1 MSKRRASLFR
11 HMRAQQRKQSMIVG
25 VVGYTEETWAQVKA
39 TATDPQCF
47 EDTFEKWQA
56 VALSARRDFL
66 RSGVQAVEYQIEP
79 EVFEAWCEQNQQQ
92 NDSKARAEFV
102 SEKLSAAYQQSN

>member
-1 MSKRRASLFR
+1 MSKRRASMFR
-11 HMRAQQRKQSMIVG
+11 HMRAQQRKQAMIVG
-25 VVGYTEETWAQVKA
+25 VVGYTADTWAQVKA

-47 EDTFEKWQA
+47 EESFEQWKD
-56 VALSARRDFL
+56 VAISARREFQ

-79 EVFEAWCEQNQQQ
+79 QVFADWCAQHQQQ

-102 SEKLSAAYQQSN
+102 SEQLSAAYNQA

>member
-1 MSKRRASLFR
+1 MSKKRAAMFRSL
-11 HMRAQQRKQSMIVG
+11 RAKHRQQAMIVG
-25 VVGYTEETWAQVKA
+25 VVGYTAETWAQVKA

-47 EDTFEKWQA
+47 EETFEKWKDVA
-56 VALSARRDFL
+56 VAARREFL

-79 EVFEAWCEQNQQQ
+79 QVFADWCAQHQQQ

-102 SEKLSAAYQQSN
+102 SEKLSAAYNKA